1 MRFKNLIPI
10 IFLASILVGC
20 NTTEQGQEAPDV
32 NLTKVTN
39 QKEINLD
46 LSNSVK
52 DFLSKEENI
61 SSVHAINS
69 NNLLVVAIDIP
80 QMKRFNLQDIKNN
93 IKKKL
98 QKKFEASEVYV
109 TTDQKIILELDQ
121 LEQKINQSSL
131 TQKKLTKELKR
142 IIKLMNE
149 QT

>member
-1 MRFKNLIPI
+1 MQFKNLISI

-20 NTTEQGQEAPDV
+20 NTTEQGQESPDV

-46 LSNSVK
+46 LSNRVK
-52 DFLSKEENI
+52 EFLSKEENI
-61 SSVHAINS
+61 SSVHAVNS